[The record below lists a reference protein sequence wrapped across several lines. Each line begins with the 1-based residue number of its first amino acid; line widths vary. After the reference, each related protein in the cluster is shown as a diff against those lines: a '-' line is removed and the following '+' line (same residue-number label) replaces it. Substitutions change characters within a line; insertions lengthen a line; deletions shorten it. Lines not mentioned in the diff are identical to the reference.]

1 MGNTISSELGGGD
14 GSSMKK
20 LNDMALKID
29 LYAQRVILKEV
40 KFNSSLSDSGKCEKL
55 IVITSEI
62 LNRLPFRLISYMDRR
77 HKLFSEK
84 YEMYSAMDR
93 ALLVNTNEEI
103 LKESKLDEPNEF
115 RKKQMCVGIARFYV
129 QIGNLFNAIMS
140 TMRPYNYETNRRS
153 APTNFYDM
161 LTFSLFEREGGK
173 DGGAQKY
180 EASNLSTFVKKHQ
193 DVQRDLHRFL
203 SKGSGDMMMTPNVC
217 DITSSIREKKAIPL
231 NMNSATSPYRNKVD
245 PSIFAALE
253 ELYFDIFHETS
264 ISNPKTPQFIEMS
277 RHMKDKIYS
286 RDVRDLFRIVTGRE
300 PTDEIKTFAD
310 VGKHVADNEQIHE
323 WCKINKNKS
332 FKINDHVRQDSVFV
346 KYVNHIKSMI
356 YTISKRRKYIVGLLD
371 RVFVIQKKSSEEMR
385 EMEERWEKG
394 FKRVE
399 GFDTIEPYSRD
410 FYRLS
415 MYHDFFINP
424 NLTDADLQMIIN
436 DARSKIV
443 QLYAYSYEQFYA
455 GFQILQQLSMS
466 IQLEQATEQ
475 LNLSKEQQESD
486 ELRKS
491 SESGSRSTSIFNE
504 SDDIYNKIAS
514 KSSSAA
520 NEYKNL
526 QSKLN
531 KKWSD
536 SRGTS
541 KLEGEVLSAIRRLIQ
556 QGNRYITNVSTASTS
571 EISEETIKAELTH
584 ELARIDND
592 VFKRGGVA
600 VPVGMD

>member
-1 MGNTISSELGGGD
+1 MGNNLSTESGGEG
-14 GSSMKK
+14 GSGMKK
-20 LNDMALKID
+20 LNDMALKLD

-77 HKLFSEK
+77 HRLFSEK
-84 YEMYSAMDR
+84 YEMYNASDR

-153 APTNFYDM
+153 TPTNFYDM

-173 DGGAQKY
+173 DGSARKY

-193 DVQRDLHRFL
+193 DVQRDLQRFL
-203 SKGSGDMMMTPNVC
+203 SKGSGDMTMTPNVC
-217 DITSSIREKKAIPL
+217 DITNSIREKKATPL
-231 NMNSATSPYRNKVD
+231 NMNSSTSPYRNKVD

-277 RHMKDKIYS
+277 RQVKDKIYS
-286 RDVRDLFRIVTGRE
+286 RDVRDLFRIVTGRD

-310 VGKHVADNEQIHE
+310 VGKHVADNEQIKE

-332 FKINDHVRQDSVFV
+332 FKVNDAVRQDSAFV

-399 GFDTIEPYSRD
+399 GFDSIEPYSRD

-424 NLTDADLQMIIN
+424 NLTDADLQIIIN

-475 LNLSKEQQESD
+475 LNLSKEQQEAA
-486 ELRKS
+486 KPPAVN
-491 SESGSRSTSIFNE
+491 TSIFNE

-520 NEYKNL
+520 NEYKNI

-536 SRGTS
+536 SRGTP
-541 KLEGEVLSAIRRLIQ
+541 KLEGEVLSAIRRL
-556 QGNRYITNVSTASTS
+556 VPPAS
-571 EISEETIKAELTH
+571 A
-584 ELARIDND
+584 A
-592 VFKRGGVA
+592 A
-600 VPVGMD
+600 W

>member
-1 MGNTISSELGGGD
+1 MGNNLSTESGGEG
-14 GSSMKK
+14 GSGMKK
-20 LNDMALKID
+20 LNDMALKLD

-84 YEMYSAMDR
+84 YEMYNAMDR

-153 APTNFYDM
+153 TPTNFYDM

-173 DGGAQKY
+173 DGSGQKY

-193 DVQRDLHRFL
+193 DVQRDLQRFL
-203 SKGSGDMMMTPNVC
+203 SKGSGDMTMTPNIC
-217 DITSSIREKKAIPL
+217 DITNSIREKKATPL

-277 RHMKDKIYS
+277 RQVKDKIYS

-310 VGKHVADNEQIHE
+310 VGKHVADNEQIKE
-323 WCKINKNKS
+323 WCSKNKNKS
-332 FKINDHVRQDSVFV
+332 FKINDAVRQDSTFV

-356 YTISKRRKYIVGLLD
+356 YTISKRRRYIVGLLD

-399 GFDTIEPYSRD
+399 GFDSIEPYSRD

-424 NLTDADLQMIIN
+424 NLTDADLQIIIN

-443 QLYAYSYEQFYA
+443 QLYAYSYDQFYA
-455 GFQILQQLSMS
+455 GFQILQELSMS
-466 IQLEQATEQ
+466 IQLEQATEH
-475 LNLSKEQQESD
+475 LNLSKEQQEAQD
-486 ELRKS
+486 THNPTAN
-491 SESGSRSTSIFNE
+491 TSVFNE

-520 NEYKNL
+520 TEYKSL

-541 KLEGEVLSAIRRLIQ
+541 KLEGEVLSAIRRLNQ
-556 QGNRYITNVSTASTS
+556 QGNKYITNVSTASTS
-571 EISEETIKAELTH
+571 EISEETIKAELIH

-592 VFKRGGVA
+592 VFKRGNNAVA
-600 VPVGMD
+600 AIV

>member
-1 MGNTISSELGGGD
+1 MGNNLSTESGGEG
-14 GSSMKK
+14 GSGMKK
-20 LNDMALKID
+20 LNDMALKLD

-77 HKLFSEK
+77 HRLFSEK
-84 YEMYSAMDR
+84 YEMYNASDR

-153 APTNFYDM
+153 TPTNFYDM

-173 DGGAQKY
+173 DGSARKY

-193 DVQRDLHRFL
+193 DVQRDLQRFL
-203 SKGSGDMMMTPNVC
+203 SKGSGDMTMTPNIC
-217 DITSSIREKKAIPL
+217 DITNSIREKKATPL
-231 NMNSATSPYRNKVD
+231 NMNSSTSPYRNKVD

-277 RHMKDKIYS
+277 RQVKDKIYS

-310 VGKHVADNEQIHE
+310 VGKHVADNEQIKE

-332 FKINDHVRQDSVFV
+332 FKINDAVRQDSAFV

-399 GFDTIEPYSRD
+399 GFDSIEPYSRD

-424 NLTDADLQMIIN
+424 NLTDADLQIIIN

-475 LNLSKEQQESD
+475 LNLSKEQQEAA
-486 ELRKS
+486 KPPAVN
-491 SESGSRSTSIFNE
+491 TSIFNE

-520 NEYKNL
+520 NEYKNI

-536 SRGTS
+536 SRGTP
-541 KLEGEVLSAIRRLIQ
+541 KLEGEVLSAIRRLVQ
-556 QGNRYITNVSTASTS
+556 QGNKYITNVSTASTS

-592 VFKRGGVA
+592 VFKRGNNA
-600 VPVGMD
+600 VPIV

>member
-1 MGNTISSELGGGD
+1 MGNTSSLDSGD
-14 GSSMKK
+14 GTSIKK

-84 YEMYSAMDR
+84 YEMYNAMDR

-129 QIGNLFNAIMS
+129 QIGNLFNAVMS

-161 LTFSLFEREGGK
+161 LTFSLFEREGGGR
-173 DGGAQKY
+173 DGQKY
-180 EASNLSTFVKKHQ
+180 EASNLSTFVKKHN
-193 DVQRDLHRFL
+193 DVQQDLRRFL
-203 SKGSGDMMMTPNVC
+203 SVGSGDMMMTPNVC
-217 DITSSIREKKAIPL
+217 DVTNSIKEKKATPL
-231 NMNSATSPYRNKVD
+231 NMNSSSSPYRNKVE

-277 RHMKDKIYS
+277 RQVKDKIYS
-286 RDVRDLFRIVTGRE
+286 RDVRDLYRIVTGKE

-310 VGKHVADNEQIHE
+310 VGKFVADNEQINE
-323 WCKINKNKS
+323 WCSKNKNKT
-332 FKINDHVRQDSVFV
+332 FKVNDSIRKDSTFV

-371 RVFVIQKKSSEEMR
+371 KVFVIQKKSNEEMR
-385 EMEERWEKG
+385 EIEERWEKG
-394 FKRVE
+394 FKRVD
-399 GFDTIEPYSRD
+399 GFDSIEPYSRD
-410 FYRLS
+410 YYRLS

-424 NLTDADLQMIIN
+424 NLTDADLQIIIN

-455 GFQILQQLSMS
+455 GFQILQELSMS
-466 IQLEQATEQ
+466 IQLEQSVEN
-475 LNLSKEQQESD
+475 LNVSKEQQETQ
-486 ELRKS
+486 KTAN
-491 SESGSRSTSIFNE
+491 TSIFNE
-504 SDDIYNKIAS
+504 MDDIYNKIAS

-520 NEYKNL
+520 TEYKTL
-526 QSKLN
+526 QTKLN
-531 KKWSD
+531 KKWSE
-536 SRGTS
+536 SRGTP
-541 KLEGEVLSAIRRLIQ
+541 KLEGEILSAIRRLIQ
-556 QGNRYITNVSTASTS
+556 QGNKYMSNISTVSNS
-571 EISEETIKAELTH
+571 EISEDTIKAELSH
-584 ELARIDND
+584 ELTRIDYD
-592 VFKRGGVA
+592 VFKRGNNNAA
-600 VPVGMD
+600 VPIV

>member
-1 MGNTISSELGGGD
+1 MGNTISSDLGGNG
-14 GSSMKK
+14 GTGMKK
-20 LNDMALKID
+20 LNDMALKLD

-84 YEMYSAMDR
+84 YEMYNAMDR

-129 QIGNLFNAIMS
+129 QIGNLFNAVMS

-153 APTNFYDM
+153 APTNFYDL

-173 DGGAQKY
+173 DSGTQKY
-180 EASNLSTFVKKHQ
+180 EASNLSTFVKKHN
-193 DVQRDLHRFL
+193 DVQQDLRRFL

-217 DITSSIREKKAIPL
+217 DITNVINEKKATPL

-277 RHMKDKIYS
+277 RQVKDKIYS

-310 VGKHVADNEQIHE
+310 VGKHVADNDKIKE
-323 WCKINKNKS
+323 WCSKNKNKS
-332 FKINDHVRQDSVFV
+332 FKINDAVRQDSTFV

-356 YTISKRRKYIVGLLD
+356 YTISKRRRYIVGLLD

-385 EMEERWEKG
+385 EIEERWEKG

-399 GFDTIEPYSRD
+399 GFDSIEPYSRD
-410 FYRLS
+410 FYSLS
-415 MYHDFFINP
+415 MFHDFFINP
-424 NLTDADLQMIIN
+424 NLTDADLQIIIN

-443 QLYAYSYEQFYA
+443 QLYAYSYDQFYA
-455 GFQILQQLSMS
+455 GFQILQELSMS
-466 IQLEQATEQ
+466 IQLEQATEH
-475 LNLSKEQQESD
+475 LNLSKEQQEKEMAQPPTVNISV
-486 ELRKS
+486 
-491 SESGSRSTSIFNE
+491 FNE

-520 NEYKNL
+520 TEYKSL

-556 QGNRYITNVSTASTS
+556 QGNKYITNVSTASTS
-571 EISEETIKAELTH
+571 EISEETIKAELIH

-592 VFKRGGVA
+592 VFKRGNNAPPIVN
-600 VPVGMD
+600 

>member
-1 MGNTISSELGGGD
+1 MGNNLSSDSGSSET
-14 GSSMKK
+14 SSIKK
-20 LNDMALKID
+20 LNELALKVD

-55 IVITSEI
+55 IIITSEI

-84 YEMYSAMDR
+84 YEMYNAMDR

-129 QIGNLFNAIMS
+129 QIGNLFNAVMS

-153 APTNFYDM
+153 APTNFYDL

-173 DGGAQKY
+173 DAPKY
-180 EASNLSTFVKKHQ
+180 EASNLSTFVKKHY
-193 DVQRDLHRFL
+193 DVQQELQRFL
-203 SKGSGDMMMTPNVC
+203 SIGSGDMTMTPNVC
-217 DITSSIREKKAIPL
+217 DITNIIKEKKATPL

-277 RHMKDKIYS
+277 RHVRDKIYS
-286 RDVRDLFRIVTGRE
+286 RDVKDLYRIVTGKE
-300 PTDEIKTFAD
+300 PTDDIKTFAD
-310 VGKHVADNEQIHE
+310 VGKHVAENDQIRE
-323 WCKINKNKS
+323 WCSKNKNKTI
-332 FKINDHVRQDSVFV
+332 KVNDAVRENSVFV
-346 KYVNHIKSMI
+346 KYVKHVKGMI
-356 YTISKRRKYIVGLLD
+356 YSISKRRRYIIGLLD
-371 RVFVIQKKSSEEMR
+371 RVFVIQKKSSEETR

-394 FKRVE
+394 FKRVD

-415 MYHDFFINP
+415 MFHDFFINP
-424 NLTDADLQMIIN
+424 NLTDEDLQIIIN

-455 GFQILQQLSMS
+455 GFQILQELSSS
-466 IQLEQATEQ
+466 IQLEQAVEQ
-475 LNLSKEQQESD
+475 LNVAKEEQEKQNTPKPVSV
-486 ELRKS
+486 
-491 SESGSRSTSIFNE
+491 FNE
-504 SDDIYNKIAS
+504 MDDIYNKIAV

-520 NEYKNL
+520 TEFKNL

-536 SRGTS
+536 SRGTT
-541 KLEGEVLSAIRRLIQ
+541 KLEGEVLSAIRRMIQ
-556 QGNRYITNVSTASTS
+556 QGNRYIENVSVAATS
-571 EISEETIKAELTH
+571 EISEETVRAELRH
-584 ELARIDND
+584 ELDRINND
-592 VFKRGGVA
+592 VFNKDNNRTIAAIV
-600 VPVGMD
+600 

>member
-1 MGNTISSELGGGD
+1 MGNNLSTESGGEG
-14 GSSMKK
+14 GSGMKK
-20 LNDMALKID
+20 LNDMALKLD

-77 HKLFSEK
+77 HRLFSEK
-84 YEMYSAMDR
+84 YEMYNASDR

-153 APTNFYDM
+153 TPTNFYDM

-173 DGGAQKY
+173 DGSARKY

-193 DVQRDLHRFL
+193 DVQRDLQRFL
-203 SKGSGDMMMTPNVC
+203 SKGSGDMTMTPNIC
-217 DITSSIREKKAIPL
+217 DITNSIREKKATPL
-231 NMNSATSPYRNKVD
+231 NMNSSTSPYRNKVD

-277 RHMKDKIYS
+277 RQVKDKIYS
-286 RDVRDLFRIVTGRE
+286 RDVRDLFRIVTGRD

-310 VGKHVADNEQIHE
+310 VGKHVADNEQIKE

-332 FKINDHVRQDSVFV
+332 FKINDAVRQDSAFV

-399 GFDTIEPYSRD
+399 GFDSIEPYSRD

-424 NLTDADLQMIIN
+424 NLTDADLQIIIN

-475 LNLSKEQQESD
+475 LNLSKEQQQQEQ
-486 ELRKS
+486 EAAKPPAVN
-491 SESGSRSTSIFNE
+491 TSIFNE

-520 NEYKNL
+520 NEYKNI

-536 SRGTS
+536 SRGTP
-541 KLEGEVLSAIRRLIQ
+541 KLEGEVLSAIRRLVQ
-556 QGNRYITNVSTASTS
+556 QGNKYITNVSTASTS

-592 VFKRGGVA
+592 VFKRGNNAIAAIV
-600 VPVGMD
+600 

>member
-1 MGNTISSELGGGD
+1 
-14 GSSMKK
+14 
-20 LNDMALKID
+20 
-29 LYAQRVILKEV
+29 
-40 KFNSSLSDSGKCEKL
+40 
-55 IVITSEI
+55 
-62 LNRLPFRLISYMDRR
+62 
-77 HKLFSEK
+77 
-84 YEMYSAMDR
+84 
-93 ALLVNTNEEI
+93 
-103 LKESKLDEPNEF
+103 
-115 RKKQMCVGIARFYV
+115 
-129 QIGNLFNAIMS
+129 
-140 TMRPYNYETNRRS
+140 
-153 APTNFYDM
+153 
-161 LTFSLFEREGGK
+161 
-173 DGGAQKY
+173 
-180 EASNLSTFVKKHQ
+180 
-193 DVQRDLHRFL
+193 
-203 SKGSGDMMMTPNVC
+203 
-217 DITSSIREKKAIPL
+217 
-231 NMNSATSPYRNKVD
+231 
-245 PSIFAALE
+245 
-253 ELYFDIFHETS
+253 
-264 ISNPKTPQFIEMS
+264 
-277 RHMKDKIYS
+277 
-286 RDVRDLFRIVTGRE
+286 VTGRE

-310 VGKHVADNEQIHE
+310 VGKYVADNEQIKE

-332 FKINDHVRQDSVFV
+332 FKINDAVRQDSVFV

-399 GFDTIEPYSRD
+399 GFDSIEPYSRD

-424 NLTDADLQMIIN
+424 NLTDADLQIIIN

-486 ELRKS
+486 ESRKS
-491 SESGSRSTSIFNE
+491 SESESRSTSIFNE

-571 EISEETIKAELTH
+571 EISEETIKAELSH

-592 VFKRGGVA
+592 VFKRGNN
-600 VPVGMD
+600 VPPIVN

>member
-1 MGNTISSELGGGD
+1 MGNNLSTESGGEG
-14 GSSMKK
+14 GSGMKK
-20 LNDMALKID
+20 LNDMALKLD

-77 HKLFSEK
+77 HRLFSEK
-84 YEMYSAMDR
+84 YEMYNASDR

-153 APTNFYDM
+153 TPTNFYDM

-173 DGGAQKY
+173 DGSARKY

-193 DVQRDLHRFL
+193 DVQRDLQRFL
-203 SKGSGDMMMTPNVC
+203 SKGSGDMTMTPNIC
-217 DITSSIREKKAIPL
+217 DITNSIREKKATPL
-231 NMNSATSPYRNKVD
+231 NMNSSTSPYRNKVD

-277 RHMKDKIYS
+277 RQVKDKIYS

-310 VGKHVADNEQIHE
+310 VGKHVADNEQIKE

-332 FKINDHVRQDSVFV
+332 FKINDAVRQDSAFV

-399 GFDTIEPYSRD
+399 GFDSIEPYSRD

-424 NLTDADLQMIIN
+424 NLTDADLQIIIN

-475 LNLSKEQQESD
+475 LNLSKEQQQQEQ
-486 ELRKS
+486 EAAKPPAVN
-491 SESGSRSTSIFNE
+491 TSIFNE

-520 NEYKNL
+520 NEYKNI

-536 SRGTS
+536 SRGTP
-541 KLEGEVLSAIRRLIQ
+541 KLEGEVLSAIRRLVQ
-556 QGNRYITNVSTASTS
+556 QGNKYITNVSTASTS

-592 VFKRGGVA
+592 VFKRGNNA
-600 VPVGMD
+600 IAAII

>member
-1 MGNTISSELGGGD
+1 MGNNLSTESGGEG
-14 GSSMKK
+14 GSGMKK
-20 LNDMALKID
+20 LNDMALKLD

-77 HKLFSEK
+77 HRLFSEK
-84 YEMYSAMDR
+84 YEMYNASDR

-153 APTNFYDM
+153 TPTNFYDM

-173 DGGAQKY
+173 DGSARKY

-193 DVQRDLHRFL
+193 DVQRDLQRFL
-203 SKGSGDMMMTPNVC
+203 SKGSGDMTMTPNVC
-217 DITSSIREKKAIPL
+217 DITNSIREKKATPL
-231 NMNSATSPYRNKVD
+231 NMNSSTSPYRNKVD

-277 RHMKDKIYS
+277 RQVKDKIYS

-310 VGKHVADNEQIHE
+310 VGKHVADNEQIKE

-332 FKINDHVRQDSVFV
+332 FKINDAVRQDSAFV

-399 GFDTIEPYSRD
+399 GFDSIEPYSRD

-424 NLTDADLQMIIN
+424 NLTDADLQIIIN

-475 LNLSKEQQESD
+475 LNLSKEQQEAA
-486 ELRKS
+486 KPPAVN
-491 SESGSRSTSIFNE
+491 TSIFNE

-520 NEYKNL
+520 NEYKNI

-536 SRGTS
+536 SRGTP
-541 KLEGEVLSAIRRLIQ
+541 KLEGEVLSAIRRLVQ
-556 QGNRYITNVSTASTS
+556 QGNKYITNVSTASTS

-592 VFKRGGVA
+592 VFKRGNNA
-600 VPVGMD
+600 VPIV

>member
-1 MGNTISSELGGGD
+1 MGNSLSTGS
-14 GSSMKK
+14 GSSDASSIKK
-20 LNDMALKID
+20 LNELALKVD

-55 IVITSEI
+55 IIITSEI

-84 YEMYSAMDR
+84 YEMYNAMDR

-129 QIGNLFNAIMS
+129 QIGNLFNAVMS

-153 APTNFYDM
+153 APTNFYDL

-173 DGGAQKY
+173 DATKY
-180 EASNLSTFVKKHQ
+180 EASNLSTFVKKHN
-193 DVQRDLHRFL
+193 DVQRDLQRFL
-203 SKGSGDMMMTPNVC
+203 SLGSGDMSMTPNVC
-217 DITSSIREKKAIPL
+217 DVTNTIREKKATPL

-277 RHMKDKIYS
+277 RHMRDKIYT
-286 RDVRDLFRIVTGRE
+286 RDVKDLYRIVTGKE
-300 PTDEIKTFAD
+300 PTDDIKTFAD
-310 VGKHVADNEQIHE
+310 VAKYVADNDQIKE
-323 WCKINKNKS
+323 WCSKNKNKS
-332 FKINDHVRQDSVFV
+332 IKVNDDVRKNSVFV
-346 KYVNHIKSMI
+346 KYVKHIKSMI
-356 YTISKRRKYIVGLLD
+356 YTISKRRKYIIGLLD
-371 RVFVIQKKSSEEMR
+371 RVFVIQKKSSEELR

-399 GFDTIEPYSRD
+399 GFDSIEPYSRD

-424 NLTDADLQMIIN
+424 NLTDADLQIIIN

-443 QLYAYSYEQFYA
+443 QLYAHSYEQFYT
-455 GFQILQQLSMS
+455 GFQILQELSMN
-466 IQLEQATEQ
+466 IQLEQAIEQ
-475 LNLSKEQQESD
+475 LNIAKEQQETQD
-486 ELRKS
+486 EPKTS
-491 SESGSRSTSIFNE
+491 SSSSSTSTSIFNE
-504 SDDIYNKIAS
+504 SDDLYNKIAT

-520 NEYKNL
+520 NEFKRL

-531 KKWSD
+531 KKWSE
-536 SRGTS
+536 SRGTL
-541 KLEGEVLSAIRRLIQ
+541 KMEGEVLSAIRRMNQ
-556 QGNRYITNVSTASTS
+556 QGSRYMINVSNAASS
-571 EISEETIKAELTH
+571 EISEETIKAELSH
-584 ELARIDND
+584 ELDRIDRD
-592 VFKRGGVA
+592 VSNRVA
-600 VPVGMD
+600 PIV

>member
-1 MGNTISSELGGGD
+1 MGNNISTDIGSD

-129 QIGNLFNAIMS
+129 QIGNLFNAVMS

-153 APTNFYDM
+153 APTNFYDL

-173 DGGAQKY
+173 DGSSGGQKY
-180 EASNLSTFVKKHQ
+180 EASNLSTFVKKHN
-193 DVQRDLHRFL
+193 DVQQELRRFL
-203 SKGSGDMMMTPNVC
+203 SMGSGEMTMTPNVC
-217 DITSSIREKKAIPL
+217 DITNVISEKKATPL
-231 NMNSATSPYRNKVD
+231 NMSSSTSPYRNKVE

-277 RHMKDKIYS
+277 RHVKDKIYS
-286 RDVRDLFRIVTGRE
+286 RDVRDLYRIVTGRD

-310 VGKHVADNEQIHE
+310 VGKYVADNEQIKE
-323 WCKINKNKS
+323 WCSKNKNKS
-332 FKINDHVRQDSVFV
+332 IKINDTIRQDSTFV
-346 KYVNHIKSMI
+346 KYVNHIKTMI

-385 EMEERWEKG
+385 EIEERWEKG

-410 FYRLS
+410 FYSLS
-415 MYHDFFINP
+415 MLHDFFINP
-424 NLTDADLQMIIN
+424 NLTDADLQIIIN

-455 GFQILQQLSMS
+455 GFQILQELSMS
-466 IQLEQATEQ
+466 IQLEQAAAH
-475 LNLSKEQQESD
+475 LNLSKEQQE
-486 ELRKS
+486 
-491 SESGSRSTSIFNE
+491 TPTATANASIFNE

-520 NEYKNL
+520 FEYKNL

-536 SRGTS
+536 SRGTP

-556 QGNRYITNVSTASTS
+556 QGNKYITNVSTASAS

-584 ELARIDND
+584 ELTRIDAD
-592 VFKRGGVA
+592 VFKRGSNNAVA
-600 VPVGMD
+600 AIV

>member
-1 MGNTISSELGGGD
+1 MGNNLSTESGSGD
-14 GSSMKK
+14 GGSSMKK
-20 LNDMALKID
+20 LNDMALKLD

-84 YEMYSAMDR
+84 YEMYNAMDR

-129 QIGNLFNAIMS
+129 QIGNLFNAVMS

-153 APTNFYDM
+153 APTNFYDL

-203 SKGSGDMMMTPNVC
+203 SKGSGDMTMTPNIC
-217 DITSSIREKKAIPL
+217 DITNIIREKKATPL
-231 NMNSATSPYRNKVD
+231 NMNSSTSPYRNKVD

-277 RHMKDKIYS
+277 RQVKDKIYS

-310 VGKHVADNEQIHE
+310 VGKYVADNDQIKE
-323 WCKINKNKS
+323 WCKINKNRS
-332 FKINDHVRQDSVFV
+332 FKINDAVRQDSAFV

-356 YTISKRRKYIVGLLD
+356 YTISKRRKYIVSLLD

-394 FKRVE
+394 FKRVD
-399 GFDTIEPYSRD
+399 GFDSIEPYSRD

-424 NLTDADLQMIIN
+424 NLTDADLQIIIN

-475 LNLSKEQQESD
+475 LNLSKDQQEEVAKPQES
-486 ELRKS
+486 KS
-491 SESGSRSTSIFNE
+491 LFNMA
-504 SDDIYNKIAS
+504 DDMHNKIAT
-514 KSSSAA
+514 KSQSSA
-520 NEYKNL
+520 NEYKDL
-526 QSKLN
+526 LSKLN
-531 KKWSD
+531 KKWS
-536 SRGTS
+536 STRGTP
-541 KLEGEVLSAIRRLIQ
+541 KLEGELISAIRRLIH
-556 QGNRYITNVSTASTS
+556 QGDRFVVNITDTSTS
-571 EISEETIKAELTH
+571 EISEETVKAEFSH

-592 VFKRGGVA
+592 VFKRTISNPVA
-600 VPVGMD
+600 PIV

>member
-1 MGNTISSELGGGD
+1 MGNNLSIDSKGE

-55 IVITSEI
+55 IIITSEI

-84 YEMYSAMDR
+84 YEMYNAMDR

-129 QIGNLFNAIMS
+129 QIGNLFNAVMS

-153 APTNFYDM
+153 DPTNFYDL
-161 LTFSLFEREGGK
+161 LTFSLFERDGGK
-173 DGGAQKY
+173 DGAKY

-203 SKGSGDMMMTPNVC
+203 SMGSGEMTMTPNVC
-217 DITSSIREKKAIPL
+217 DITSSIREKKATPF
-231 NMNSATSPYRNKVD
+231 NMNSSTSPYRNKVD

-264 ISNPKTPQFIEMS
+264 ISNPKSPQFIEMS
-277 RHMKDKIYS
+277 RQVKDKIYS
-286 RDVRDLFRIVTGRE
+286 RDVRDLYRVVTGNE

-310 VGKHVADNEQIHE
+310 VGKHVADNDQIKE
-323 WCKINKNKS
+323 WCKKNKNKS
-332 FKINDHVRQDSVFV
+332 FKINDKIRQDSTFV
-346 KYVNHIKSMI
+346 KYVNHIKGMI
-356 YTISKRRKYIVGLLD
+356 YRISKRRKYIVGLLD
-371 RVFVIQKKSSEEMR
+371 KVFVIQKKSSEEMR

-394 FKRVE
+394 FKRVD
-399 GFDTIEPYSRD
+399 GFDSIEPYSRD

-424 NLTDADLQMIIN
+424 NLTDADLQIIIN

-443 QLYAYSYEQFYA
+443 QLYAYSYDQFYI
-455 GFQILQQLSMS
+455 GFQILQELSMS
-466 IQLEQATEQ
+466 IQLEQASEQ
-475 LNLSKEQQESD
+475 LNLSKEQQETENNSQNPI
-486 ELRKS
+486 
-491 SESGSRSTSIFNE
+491 STSIFND
-504 SDDIYNKIAS
+504 SDDLYNKIAS

-520 NEYKNL
+520 TEYKTL

-541 KLEGEVLSAIRRLIQ
+541 KLEGEVLSAIRRLIH
-556 QGNRYITNVSTASTS
+556 QGNRFVSNVSTASTS
-571 EISEETIKAELTH
+571 EISEETIKAELSH

-592 VFKRGGVA
+592 VFKRGNNMVA
-600 VPVGMD
+600 PIV

>member
-1 MGNTISSELGGGD
+1 MGNNLSTESGGEG
-14 GSSMKK
+14 GSGMKK
-20 LNDMALKID
+20 LNDMALKLD

-77 HKLFSEK
+77 HRLFSEK
-84 YEMYSAMDR
+84 YEMYNASDR

-153 APTNFYDM
+153 TPTNFYDM

-173 DGGAQKY
+173 DGSARKY

-193 DVQRDLHRFL
+193 DVQRDLQRFL
-203 SKGSGDMMMTPNVC
+203 SKGSGDMTMTPNVC
-217 DITSSIREKKAIPL
+217 DITNSIREKKATPL
-231 NMNSATSPYRNKVD
+231 NMNSSTSPYRNKVD

-277 RHMKDKIYS
+277 RQVKDKIYS

-310 VGKHVADNEQIHE
+310 VGKHVADNEQIKE

-332 FKINDHVRQDSVFV
+332 FKINDAVRQDSAFV

-399 GFDTIEPYSRD
+399 GFDSIEPYSRD

-424 NLTDADLQMIIN
+424 NLTDADLQIIIN

-475 LNLSKEQQESD
+475 LNLSKEQQEAA
-486 ELRKS
+486 KPPAVN
-491 SESGSRSTSIFNE
+491 TSIFNE

-520 NEYKNL
+520 NEYKNI

-536 SRGTS
+536 SRGTP
-541 KLEGEVLSAIRRLIQ
+541 KLEGEVLSAIRRLVQ
-556 QGNRYITNVSTASTS
+556 QGNKYITNVSTASTS
-571 EISEETIKAELTH
+571 EISEETIKAELIH

-592 VFKRGGVA
+592 VFKRGNNA
-600 VPVGMD
+600 VPIV

>member
-1 MGNTISSELGGGD
+1 MGNNLSTESGSGD
-14 GSSMKK
+14 GGSSMKK
-20 LNDMALKID
+20 LNDMALKLD

-84 YEMYSAMDR
+84 YEMYNAMDR

-129 QIGNLFNAIMS
+129 QIGNLFNAVMS

-153 APTNFYDM
+153 APTNFYDL

-173 DGGAQKY
+173 EGQKY

-203 SKGSGDMMMTPNVC
+203 SKGSGDMTMTPNIC
-217 DITSSIREKKAIPL
+217 DITNIIREKKATPL
-231 NMNSATSPYRNKVD
+231 NMNSSTSPYRNKVD

-277 RHMKDKIYS
+277 RQVKDKIYS

-310 VGKHVADNEQIHE
+310 VGKYVADNDQIKE
-323 WCKINKNKS
+323 WCKINKNRS
-332 FKINDHVRQDSVFV
+332 FKINDAVRQDSAFV

-356 YTISKRRKYIVGLLD
+356 YTISKRRKYIVSLLD

-394 FKRVE
+394 FKRVD
-399 GFDTIEPYSRD
+399 GFDSIEPYSRD

-424 NLTDADLQMIIN
+424 NLTDADLQIIIN

-475 LNLSKEQQESD
+475 LNLSKDQQEEVAKPQES
-486 ELRKS
+486 KS
-491 SESGSRSTSIFNE
+491 LFNMA
-504 SDDIYNKIAS
+504 DDMHNKIAT
-514 KSSSAA
+514 KSQSSA
-520 NEYKNL
+520 NEYKDL
-526 QSKLN
+526 LSKLN
-531 KKWSD
+531 KKWS
-536 SRGTS
+536 STRGTP
-541 KLEGEVLSAIRRLIQ
+541 KLEGELISAIRRLIH
-556 QGNRYITNVSTASTS
+556 QGDRFVVNITDTSTS
-571 EISEETIKAELTH
+571 EISEETVKAEFSH

-592 VFKRGGVA
+592 VFKRTISNPVA
-600 VPVGMD
+600 PIV

>member
-1 MGNTISSELGGGD
+1 MGNNLSTESGGEG
-14 GSSMKK
+14 GSGMKK
-20 LNDMALKID
+20 LNDMALKLD

-77 HKLFSEK
+77 HRLFSEK
-84 YEMYSAMDR
+84 YEMYNASDR

-153 APTNFYDM
+153 TPTNFYDM

-173 DGGAQKY
+173 DGSARKY

-193 DVQRDLHRFL
+193 DVQRDLQRFL
-203 SKGSGDMMMTPNVC
+203 SKGSGDMTMTPNIC
-217 DITSSIREKKAIPL
+217 DITNSIREKKATPL
-231 NMNSATSPYRNKVD
+231 NMNSSTSPYRNKVD

-277 RHMKDKIYS
+277 RQVKDKIYS
-286 RDVRDLFRIVTGRE
+286 RDVRDLFRIVTGRD

-310 VGKHVADNEQIHE
+310 VGKHVADNEQIKE

-332 FKINDHVRQDSVFV
+332 FKINDAVRQDSAFV

-399 GFDTIEPYSRD
+399 GFDSIEPYSRD

-424 NLTDADLQMIIN
+424 NLTDADLQIIIN

-475 LNLSKEQQESD
+475 LNLSKEQQEAA
-486 ELRKS
+486 KPPAVN
-491 SESGSRSTSIFNE
+491 TSIFNE

-520 NEYKNL
+520 NEYKNI

-536 SRGTS
+536 SRGTP
-541 KLEGEVLSAIRRLIQ
+541 KLEGEVLSAIRRLVQ
-556 QGNRYITNVSTASTS
+556 QGNKYITNVSTASTS
-571 EISEETIKAELTH
+571 EISEETIKAELIH

-592 VFKRGGVA
+592 VFKRGNNA
-600 VPVGMD
+600 VPIV

>member
-1 MGNTISSELGGGD
+1 MGNNLSTESGGEG
-14 GSSMKK
+14 GSGMKK
-20 LNDMALKID
+20 LNDMALKLD

-77 HKLFSEK
+77 HRLFSEK
-84 YEMYSAMDR
+84 YEMYNASDR

-153 APTNFYDM
+153 TPTNFYDM

-173 DGGAQKY
+173 DGSARKY

-193 DVQRDLHRFL
+193 DVQRDLQRFL
-203 SKGSGDMMMTPNVC
+203 SKGSGDMTMTPNIC
-217 DITSSIREKKAIPL
+217 DITNSIREKKATPL
-231 NMNSATSPYRNKVD
+231 NMNSSTSPYRNKVD

-277 RHMKDKIYS
+277 RQVKDKIYS
-286 RDVRDLFRIVTGRE
+286 RDVRDLFRIVTGRD

-310 VGKHVADNEQIHE
+310 VGKHVADNEQIKE

-332 FKINDHVRQDSVFV
+332 FKINDAVRQDSAFV

-399 GFDTIEPYSRD
+399 GFDSIEPYSRD

-424 NLTDADLQMIIN
+424 NLTDADLQIIIN

-475 LNLSKEQQESD
+475 LNLSKEQQEAA
-486 ELRKS
+486 KPPAVN
-491 SESGSRSTSIFNE
+491 TSIFNE

-520 NEYKNL
+520 NEYKNI

-536 SRGTS
+536 SRGTP
-541 KLEGEVLSAIRRLIQ
+541 KLEGEVLSAIRRLVQ
-556 QGNRYITNVSTASTS
+556 QGNKYITNVSTASTS

-592 VFKRGGVA
+592 VFKRGNNA
-600 VPVGMD
+600 VPIV

>member
-1 MGNTISSELGGGD
+1 MGNNLSTESGSGD
-14 GSSMKK
+14 GGSSMKK
-20 LNDMALKID
+20 LNDMALKLD

-84 YEMYSAMDR
+84 YEMYNAMDR

-129 QIGNLFNAIMS
+129 QIGNLFNAVMS

-153 APTNFYDM
+153 APTNFYDL

-173 DGGAQKY
+173 EGQKY

-203 SKGSGDMMMTPNVC
+203 SKGSGDMTMTPNIC
-217 DITSSIREKKAIPL
+217 DITNIIREKKATPL
-231 NMNSATSPYRNKVD
+231 NMNSSTSPYRNKVD

-277 RHMKDKIYS
+277 RQVKDKIYS

-310 VGKHVADNEQIHE
+310 VGKYVADNDQIKE
-323 WCKINKNKS
+323 WCKINKNRS
-332 FKINDHVRQDSVFV
+332 FKINDAVRQDSAFV

-356 YTISKRRKYIVGLLD
+356 YTISKRRKYIVSLLD

-399 GFDTIEPYSRD
+399 GFDSIEPYSRD

-424 NLTDADLQMIIN
+424 NLTDADLQIIIN

-475 LNLSKEQQESD
+475 LNLSKDQQEEAAKPQES
-486 ELRKS
+486 KS
-491 SESGSRSTSIFNE
+491 LFN
-504 SDDIYNKIAS
+504 SADDMHNKIAT
-514 KSSSAA
+514 KSQSSA
-520 NEYKNL
+520 NEYKDL
-526 QSKLN
+526 LSKLN
-531 KKWSD
+531 KKWS
-536 SRGTS
+536 STRGTP
-541 KLEGEVLSAIRRLIQ
+541 KLEGELISAIRRLIH
-556 QGNRYITNVSTASTS
+556 QGDRFVVNITDTSTS
-571 EISEETIKAELTH
+571 EISEDTVKAEFSH

-592 VFKRGGVA
+592 VFKRTISNPVA
-600 VPVGMD
+600 PIV

>member
-1 MGNTISSELGGGD
+1 MGNNLSSDSGSSET
-14 GSSMKK
+14 SSIKK
-20 LNDMALKID
+20 LNELALKVD

-55 IVITSEI
+55 IIITSEI

-84 YEMYSAMDR
+84 YEMYNAMDR

-129 QIGNLFNAIMS
+129 QIGNLFNAVMS

-153 APTNFYDM
+153 APTNFYDL

-173 DGGAQKY
+173 DAPKY
-180 EASNLSTFVKKHQ
+180 EASNLSTFVKKHY
-193 DVQRDLHRFL
+193 DVQQELQRFL
-203 SKGSGDMMMTPNVC
+203 SIGSGDMTMTPNVC
-217 DITSSIREKKAIPL
+217 DITNIIKEKKATPL

-277 RHMKDKIYS
+277 RHVRDKIYS
-286 RDVRDLFRIVTGRE
+286 RDVKDLYRIVTGKE
-300 PTDEIKTFAD
+300 PTDDIKTFAD
-310 VGKHVADNEQIHE
+310 VGKHVAENDQIRE
-323 WCKINKNKS
+323 WCSKNKNKTI
-332 FKINDHVRQDSVFV
+332 KVNDAVRENSVFV
-346 KYVNHIKSMI
+346 KYVKHVKGMI
-356 YTISKRRKYIVGLLD
+356 YSISKRRRYIIGLLD
-371 RVFVIQKKSSEEMR
+371 RVFVIQKKSSEETR

-394 FKRVE
+394 FKRVD

-415 MYHDFFINP
+415 MFHDFFINP
-424 NLTDADLQMIIN
+424 NLTDEDLQIIIN

-455 GFQILQQLSMS
+455 GFQILQELSSS
-466 IQLEQATEQ
+466 IQLEQAVEQ
-475 LNLSKEQQESD
+475 LNVAKEEQEKQNTPKPVSV
-486 ELRKS
+486 
-491 SESGSRSTSIFNE
+491 FNE
-504 SDDIYNKIAS
+504 MDDIYNKIAV

-520 NEYKNL
+520 TEFKNL

-536 SRGTS
+536 SRGTI
-541 KLEGEVLSAIRRLIQ
+541 KLEGEVLSAIRRMIQ
-556 QGNRYITNVSTASTS
+556 QGNRYIENVSVAATS
-571 EISEETIKAELTH
+571 EISEETVRAELRH
-584 ELARIDND
+584 ELDRINND
-592 VFKRGGVA
+592 VFNKDNNRTIAAIV
-600 VPVGMD
+600 

>member
-1 MGNTISSELGGGD
+1 MGNTISSDLGGDG

-20 LNDMALKID
+20 LNDMALKLD

-84 YEMYSAMDR
+84 YEMYNAMDR

-153 APTNFYDM
+153 APTNFYDL

-193 DVQRDLHRFL
+193 DVQRDLQRFMSL
-203 SKGSGDMMMTPNVC
+203 GSGEMTMTPNIC
-217 DITSSIREKKAIPL
+217 DITNIIREKKATPL
-231 NMNSATSPYRNKVD
+231 NMNSSTSPYRNKVD

-277 RHMKDKIYS
+277 RQVKDKIYS

-300 PTDEIKTFAD
+300 STDEIKTFAD
-310 VGKHVADNEQIHE
+310 VGKYVADNDQIKE
-323 WCKINKNKS
+323 WCSKNKNKS
-332 FKINDHVRQDSVFV
+332 FKITDDVRQDSAFV
-346 KYVNHIKSMI
+346 KYVSHIKSMI
-356 YTISKRRKYIVGLLD
+356 YTISKRRKYIVSLLD

-399 GFDTIEPYSRD
+399 GFDSIEPYSRD

-424 NLTDADLQMIIN
+424 NLTDADLQIIIN

-475 LNLSKEQQESD
+475 LNLSKEQQEATKPQES
-486 ELRKS
+486 KS
-491 SESGSRSTSIFNE
+491 LFN
-504 SDDIYNKIAS
+504 SADDMHNKIAT
-514 KSSSAA
+514 KSQSSA
-520 NEYKNL
+520 NEYKDL
-526 QSKLN
+526 LSKLN
-531 KKWSD
+531 KKWS
-536 SRGTS
+536 STRGTP
-541 KLEGEVLSAIRRLIQ
+541 KLEGELISAIRRLIH
-556 QGNRYITNVSTASTS
+556 QGDRFVSNITDTSTS
-571 EISEETIKAELTH
+571 EISEDTVKAEFTH
-584 ELARIDND
+584 ELTRIEND
-592 VFKRGGVA
+592 VFKRTNSNPVA
-600 VPVGMD
+600 PIV

>member
-1 MGNTISSELGGGD
+1 MGNNLSTESGSGD
-14 GSSMKK
+14 GGSSMKK
-20 LNDMALKID
+20 LNDMALKLD

-84 YEMYSAMDR
+84 YEMYNAMDR

-129 QIGNLFNAIMS
+129 QIGNLFNAVMS

-153 APTNFYDM
+153 APTNFYDL

-203 SKGSGDMMMTPNVC
+203 SKGSGDMTMTPNIC
-217 DITSSIREKKAIPL
+217 DITNIIREKKATPL
-231 NMNSATSPYRNKVD
+231 NMNSSTSPYRNKVD

-277 RHMKDKIYS
+277 RQVKDKIYS

-310 VGKHVADNEQIHE
+310 VGKYVADNDQIKE
-323 WCKINKNKS
+323 WCKINKNRS
-332 FKINDHVRQDSVFV
+332 FKINDTVRQDSAFV

-356 YTISKRRKYIVGLLD
+356 YTISKRRKYIVSLLD

-394 FKRVE
+394 FKRVD
-399 GFDTIEPYSRD
+399 GFDSIEPYSRD

-424 NLTDADLQMIIN
+424 NLTDADLQIIIN

-475 LNLSKEQQESD
+475 LNLSKDQQEEVAKPQES
-486 ELRKS
+486 KS
-491 SESGSRSTSIFNE
+491 LFNMA
-504 SDDIYNKIAS
+504 DDMHNKIAT
-514 KSSSAA
+514 KSQSSA
-520 NEYKNL
+520 NEYKDL
-526 QSKLN
+526 LSKLN
-531 KKWSD
+531 KKWS
-536 SRGTS
+536 STRGTP
-541 KLEGEVLSAIRRLIQ
+541 KLEGELISAIRRLIH
-556 QGNRYITNVSTASTS
+556 QGDRFVVNITDTSTS
-571 EISEETIKAELTH
+571 EISEETVKAEFSH

-592 VFKRGGVA
+592 VFKRTISNPVA
-600 VPVGMD
+600 PIV

>member
-1 MGNTISSELGGGD
+1 M
-14 GSSMKK
+14 
-20 LNDMALKID
+20 
-29 LYAQRVILKEV
+29 
-40 KFNSSLSDSGKCEKL
+40 NSS
-55 IVITSEI
+55 
-62 LNRLPFRLISYMDRR
+62 
-77 HKLFSEK
+77 
-84 YEMYSAMDR
+84 
-93 ALLVNTNEEI
+93 
-103 LKESKLDEPNEF
+103 
-115 RKKQMCVGIARFYV
+115 
-129 QIGNLFNAIMS
+129 
-140 TMRPYNYETNRRS
+140 
-153 APTNFYDM
+153 
-161 LTFSLFEREGGK
+161 
-173 DGGAQKY
+173 
-180 EASNLSTFVKKHQ
+180 
-193 DVQRDLHRFL
+193 
-203 SKGSGDMMMTPNVC
+203 
-217 DITSSIREKKAIPL
+217 
-231 NMNSATSPYRNKVD
+231 TSPYRNKVD

-277 RHMKDKIYS
+277 RHVKDKIYS
-286 RDVRDLFRIVTGRE
+286 RDVRDLYRIVTGRE

-310 VGKHVADNEQIHE
+310 VGKHVAENAQIQE

-332 FKINDHVRQDSVFV
+332 FKINDHVRQDSAFV

-415 MYHDFFINP
+415 MFHDFFINP
-424 NLTDADLQMIIN
+424 NLTDADLQIIIN

-475 LNLSKEQQESD
+475 LNVSKEQQEAPQPSAMN
-486 ELRKS
+486 
-491 SESGSRSTSIFNE
+491 TSIFNE

-520 NEYKNL
+520 TEYKNL

-531 KKWSD
+531 KKWSE
-536 SRGTS
+536 SRGTP
-541 KLEGEVLSAIRRLIQ
+541 KLEGEILSAIRRLIQ

-571 EISEETIKAELTH
+571 EISEETIKAELSH
-584 ELARIDND
+584 ELVRIDND
-592 VFKRGGVA
+592 VFKRGGAA
-600 VPVGMD
+600 VPVV

>member
-1 MGNTISSELGGGD
+1 MGNSLSSGI
-14 GSSMKK
+14 GSNDASSIKK
-20 LNDMALKID
+20 LNEMALKID

-55 IVITSEI
+55 IIITSEI

-129 QIGNLFNAIMS
+129 QIGNLFNAVMS

-153 APTNFYDM
+153 APTNFYDL

-173 DGGAQKY
+173 DAPKY

-193 DVQRDLHRFL
+193 DVQRDLQRFL
-203 SKGSGDMMMTPNVC
+203 SIGSGDMTMTPNIC
-217 DITSSIREKKAIPL
+217 DITNVIREKKATPL

-277 RHMKDKIYS
+277 RHVRDKIYT
-286 RDVRDLFRIVTGRE
+286 RDVRDLYRIVTGKE
-300 PTDEIKTFAD
+300 PTDDIKTFAD
-310 VGKHVADNEQIHE
+310 VGKHVADNDQIKK
-323 WCKINKNKS
+323 WCSEHKNTSIKV
-332 FKINDHVRQDSVFV
+332 NDDVRRNSVFV
-346 KYVNHIKSMI
+346 KYVKHVKGMI
-356 YTISKRRKYIVGLLD
+356 YTISKRRRYIVGLLD
-371 RVFVIQKKSSEEMR
+371 RVFAIQKKSSEEMR

-394 FKRVE
+394 FKRVD
-399 GFDTIEPYSRD
+399 GFDSIEPYSRD

-415 MYHDFFINP
+415 MNHDFFINP
-424 NLTDADLQMIIN
+424 NLTDADLQIIIN

-443 QLYAYSYEQFYA
+443 QLYAYSYEQFYI
-455 GFQILQQLSMS
+455 GFQILQELSSS
-466 IQLEQATEQ
+466 IKLEQATEQ
-475 LNLSKEQQESD
+475 LAMAKEQQETQD
-486 ELRKS
+486 AKKS
-491 SESGSRSTSIFNE
+491 SSSTSIFNE
-504 SDDIYNKIAS
+504 SDDLYNKIAT

-520 NEYKNL
+520 NEFKDL

-531 KKWSD
+531 KKWSE
-536 SRGTS
+536 SKGTVQ
-541 KLEGEVLSAIRRLIQ
+541 KEGAILSAFRRMIRT
-556 QGNRYITNVSTASTS
+556 GNHYLTNVSNAASS
-571 EISEETIKAELTH
+571 EISEETIKAELSH
-584 ELARIDND
+584 ELNRIDHD
-592 VFKRGGVA
+592 VSNLSNRV
-600 VPVGMD
+600 VPIV

>member
-1 MGNTISSELGGGD
+1 MGNNLSSDSGSSET
-14 GSSMKK
+14 SSIKK
-20 LNDMALKID
+20 LNELALKVD

-55 IVITSEI
+55 IIITSEI

-84 YEMYSAMDR
+84 YEMYNAMDR

-129 QIGNLFNAIMS
+129 QIGNLFNAVMS

-153 APTNFYDM
+153 APTNFYDL

-173 DGGAQKY
+173 DAPKY
-180 EASNLSTFVKKHQ
+180 EASNLSTFVKKHY
-193 DVQRDLHRFL
+193 DVQQELQRFL
-203 SKGSGDMMMTPNVC
+203 SIGSGDMTMTPNVC
-217 DITSSIREKKAIPL
+217 DITNIIKEKKATPL

-277 RHMKDKIYS
+277 RHVRDKIYS
-286 RDVRDLFRIVTGRE
+286 RDVKDLYRIVTGKE
-300 PTDEIKTFAD
+300 PTDDIKTFAD
-310 VGKHVADNEQIHE
+310 VGKHVAENDQIRE
-323 WCKINKNKS
+323 WCSKNKNKTI
-332 FKINDHVRQDSVFV
+332 KVNDAVRENSVFV
-346 KYVNHIKSMI
+346 KYVKHVKGMI
-356 YTISKRRKYIVGLLD
+356 YSISKRRRYIIGLLD
-371 RVFVIQKKSSEEMR
+371 RVFVIQKKSSEETR

-394 FKRVE
+394 FKRVD

-415 MYHDFFINP
+415 MFHDFFINP
-424 NLTDADLQMIIN
+424 NLTDEDLQIIIN

-455 GFQILQQLSMS
+455 GFQILQELSSS
-466 IQLEQATEQ
+466 IQLEQAVEQ
-475 LNLSKEQQESD
+475 LNVAKEEQEKQNTPKPVSV
-486 ELRKS
+486 
-491 SESGSRSTSIFNE
+491 FNE
-504 SDDIYNKIAS
+504 MEDIYNKIAV

-520 NEYKNL
+520 TEFKNL

-536 SRGTS
+536 SRGTT
-541 KLEGEVLSAIRRLIQ
+541 KLEGEVLSAIRRMIQ
-556 QGNRYITNVSTASTS
+556 QGNRYIENVSVAATS
-571 EISEETIKAELTH
+571 EISEETVRAELRH
-584 ELARIDND
+584 ELDRINND
-592 VFKRGGVA
+592 VFNKDNNRTIAAIV
-600 VPVGMD
+600 

>member
-1 MGNTISSELGGGD
+1 MGNNLSTESGGEG
-14 GSSMKK
+14 GSGMKK
-20 LNDMALKID
+20 LNDMALKLD

-77 HKLFSEK
+77 HRLFSEK
-84 YEMYSAMDR
+84 YEMYNASDR

-153 APTNFYDM
+153 TPTNFYDM

-173 DGGAQKY
+173 DGSARKY

-193 DVQRDLHRFL
+193 DVQRDLQLFL
-203 SKGSGDMMMTPNVC
+203 SKGSGDMTMTPNIC
-217 DITSSIREKKAIPL
+217 DITNSIREKKATPL
-231 NMNSATSPYRNKVD
+231 NMNSSTSPYRNKVD

-277 RHMKDKIYS
+277 RQVKDKIYS
-286 RDVRDLFRIVTGRE
+286 RDVRDLFRIVTGRD

-310 VGKHVADNEQIHE
+310 VGKHVADNEQIKE
-323 WCKINKNKS
+323 WCKINKNTS
-332 FKINDHVRQDSVFV
+332 FKINDAVRQDSAFV

-399 GFDTIEPYSRD
+399 GFDSIEPYSRD

-424 NLTDADLQMIIN
+424 NLTDADLQIIIN

-475 LNLSKEQQESD
+475 LNLSKEQQQQEQ
-486 ELRKS
+486 EAAKPPAVN
-491 SESGSRSTSIFNE
+491 TSIFNE
-504 SDDIYNKIAS
+504 SDDISNKIAS

-520 NEYKNL
+520 NEYKNI

-536 SRGTS
+536 SRGTP
-541 KLEGEVLSAIRRLIQ
+541 KLEGEVLSAIRRLVQ
-556 QGNRYITNVSTASTS
+556 QGNKYITNVSTASTS

-592 VFKRGGVA
+592 VFKRGNNAIAAIV
-600 VPVGMD
+600 

>member
-1 MGNTISSELGGGD
+1 MGNNLSTESGSGD
-14 GSSMKK
+14 GGSSMKK
-20 LNDMALKID
+20 LNDMALKLD

-84 YEMYSAMDR
+84 YEMYNAMDR

-129 QIGNLFNAIMS
+129 QIGNLFNAVMS

-153 APTNFYDM
+153 APTNFYDL

-173 DGGAQKY
+173 EGQKY

-203 SKGSGDMMMTPNVC
+203 SKGSGDMTMTPNIC
-217 DITSSIREKKAIPL
+217 DITNIIREKKATPL
-231 NMNSATSPYRNKVD
+231 NMNSSTSPYRNKVD

-277 RHMKDKIYS
+277 RQVKDKIYS

-310 VGKHVADNEQIHE
+310 VGKYVADNDQIKE
-323 WCKINKNKS
+323 WCKINKNRS
-332 FKINDHVRQDSVFV
+332 FKINDAVRQDSAFV

-356 YTISKRRKYIVGLLD
+356 YTISKRRKYIVSLLD

-399 GFDTIEPYSRD
+399 GFDSIEPYSRD

-424 NLTDADLQMIIN
+424 NLTDADLQIIIN

-475 LNLSKEQQESD
+475 LNLSKDQQEEVAKPQES
-486 ELRKS
+486 KS
-491 SESGSRSTSIFNE
+491 LFNMA
-504 SDDIYNKIAS
+504 DDMHNKIAT
-514 KSSSAA
+514 KSQSSA
-520 NEYKNL
+520 NEYKDL
-526 QSKLN
+526 LSKLN
-531 KKWSD
+531 KKWS
-536 SRGTS
+536 STRGTP
-541 KLEGEVLSAIRRLIQ
+541 KLEGELISAIRRLIH
-556 QGNRYITNVSTASTS
+556 QGDRFVVNITDTSTS
-571 EISEETIKAELTH
+571 EISEDTVKAEFSH

-592 VFKRGGVA
+592 VFKRTISNPVA
-600 VPVGMD
+600 PIV